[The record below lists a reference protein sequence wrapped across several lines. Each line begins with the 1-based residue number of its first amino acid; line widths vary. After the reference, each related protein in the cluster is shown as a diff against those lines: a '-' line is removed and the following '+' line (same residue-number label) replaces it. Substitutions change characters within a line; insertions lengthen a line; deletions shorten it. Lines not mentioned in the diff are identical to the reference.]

1 MKKLVAIVL
10 IALTLVG
17 CGSKPSKEKDLE
29 KIVIGATALPHA
41 EYLKLIADPLKD
53 LGYELDIKVFD
64 DYILPNKALDD
75 GSLDANFFQHTPYL
89 LDFNAS
95 NGTKL
100 TPIIK
105 VHYEPIAI
113 YGGTKNDLKTVAD
126 KDIVLIPD
134 DPTNLPRGLK
144 VLEELGWI
152 ELNDNRAT
160 ATLKDITKYNV
171 NIEIKLAAAG
181 NLPKL
186 LDTAAYAVINGNYAL
201 AGNITDR
208 GLQAEKID
216 DATIANIANV
226 IAVRTGEES
235 SDKTKAI
242 LEALKDPAVVK
253 AIAEKYAPA
262 AISVLGE

>member
-1 MKKLVAIVL
+1 MKKLVAILLV
-10 IALTLVG
+10 ALALVG
-17 CGSKPSKEKDLE
+17 CGSKPSTDKELE
-29 KIVIGATALPHA
+29 KLTIGATALPHA
-41 EYLKLIADPLKD
+41 EYLKLIADPLKE
-53 LGYELDIKVFD
+53 LGYELDIKIFD

-89 LDFNAS
+89 LDFNET

-100 TPIIK
+100 SPIIK

-113 YGGTKNDLKTVAD
+113 YSGTKSVLKAVAD

-152 ELNDNRAT
+152 ELNDNRET
-160 ATLKDITKYNV
+160 ATLKDIVKYNV
-171 NIEIKLAAAG
+171 AIDIKLAAAG

-216 DATIANIANV
+216 DATIENIANV
-226 IAVRTGEES
+226 IAVRTGEED

-242 LEALKDPAVVK
+242 LTVLKDPAVIK